1 MNRHERRRAA
11 AMLRA
16 TPGPGGVK
24 ILDRREA
31 PEGACDY
38 CKVRGELR
46 PYGPN
51 GEWIC
56 FSCAMKNEATTA
68 RRYREHVFGEST
80 N

>member
-11 AMLRA
+11 AALKA
-16 TPGPGGVK
+16 KPGPSGVM
-24 ILDRREA
+24 ILDRRDA
-31 PEGACDY
+31 PEGVCDL
-38 CKVRGELR
+38 CQSEGELR
-46 PYGPN
+46 PYGPA

-56 FSCAMKNEATTA
+56 FSCAMKDEPTTA